1 MAVTMHQIRP
11 VAHWPLALGVI
22 RQLKVAALI
31 ETFCPPHPAPVLSCG
46 CGVEALL
53 LAILDGHHALDKGGA
68 RLEARG
74 M

>member
-1 MAVTMHQIRP
+1 MAVTIPPMSP
-11 VAHWPLALGVI
+11 VAHLPLALGVV

-31 ETFCPPHPAPVLSCG
+31 ETFCPPHPVHVLSGG

-53 LAILDGHHALDKGGA
+53 LAMLDGHHALYKVGA